1 MMGELRTH
9 PGRAVVLIGLGVFLA
24 IGIHGA
30 SGGPAPSRG
39 GVLRIRD
46 EAPAGV
52 IGIPWEIITTGVL
65 WANPAF
71 ESLTRMD
78 ARGRLLPFLAVRW
91 EVDRQNRAV
100 VYHLREGVRFHDG
113 SEMDADVVAWNLNQQ
128 ISKGRVPGRRA
139 VAVNPA
145 TVRVEMDRWDN
156 RIWEVLSVTSG
167 FIASR
172 RFIEQNGAEAAR
184 WRPVGTGPFRL
195 ERVETP
201 VRIRYTRFAN
211 YWQRPLPYL
220 DGVEILSIPDPQTS
234 MAAFLA
240 RQVDILGM
248 DANEVVQRL
257 LDQGHPADVGVSS
270 VLTFIPDSA
279 LPDSPFR
286 DRRVREALSLATD
299 RDALARLR
307 GFGLNEPAKQ
317 AAPKGSL
324 AYSADLETY
333 GAYDPSRARE
343 LLQAAGYRDGLDTR
357 LIVNPR
363 VDRDTAVAIQGMLR
377 AVGIRVDLEFPTIGR
392 YAEYQLRGWRG
403 LIMHPLVHAVNFA
416 NVVRLYLFGEF
427 TFASVEKPEA
437 VKQAMEEALST
448 TQLERHKLQKLHR
461 LLLQDRTMVP
471 VMVLKRAYVRQSSV
485 RDNGHMRW
493 VTWAHWTPERA
504 WIAR

>member
-1 MMGELRTH
+1 MAKGFRLHPLRTF
-9 PGRAVVLIGLGVFLA
+9 LLLGLAGLLLAGVWNVSA
-24 IGIHGA
+24 
-30 SGGPAPSRG
+30 GPAPTRG

-46 EAPAGV
+46 EAPAGI

-78 ARGRLLPFLAVRW
+78 ARGRMFPHLAVRW

-113 SEMDADVVAWNLNQQ
+113 SVMDADVVAWNLNQE
-128 ISKGRVPGRRA
+128 IAKGRVPGRRA
-139 VAVNPA
+139 VAAGPT

-167 FIASR
+167 FIASQ
-172 RFIEQNGAEAAR
+172 RFIEQNGVEAAR
-184 WRPVGTGPFRL
+184 WRPVGTGPFQL
-195 ERVETP
+195 ERVEHP
-201 VRIRYTRFAN
+201 VRIRYTRFPN
-211 YWQRPLPYL
+211 YWQRGLPYL
-220 DGVEILSIPDPQTS
+220 DAVEILSIPDPQTS
-234 MAAFLA
+234 AAAFLA

-257 LDQGHPADVGVSS
+257 VDQGYPVDVGTSS
-270 VLTFIPDSA
+270 VLAILPDSA
-279 LPDSPFR
+279 TPSSPFR
-286 DRRVREALSLATD
+286 DRRVREALSLALD
-299 RDALARLR
+299 REALARLR

-317 AAPKGSL
+317 LASRESL

-333 GAYDPSRARE
+333 GAYSTQRARE
-343 LLQAAGYRDGLDTR
+343 LLQAAGYPEGFETR

-377 AVGIRVDLEFPTIGR
+377 AAGIRVELEFPPIGR

-427 TFASVEKPEA
+427 TFASVDKPET

-448 TQLERHKLQKLHR
+448 ARLERHKLQKLHR
-461 LLLQDRTMVP
+461 ILLQDRTMIP
-471 VMVLKRAYVRQSSV
+471 VMVLKRAYVRHPYV

-493 VTWAHWTPERA
+493 VTWAHWTPERT